1 MKSRFLLTR
10 VGDSCFFQAVD
21 SRVLANKN
29 NKNLMPGMPDFS
41 VEASAMATNDP
52 IPLFLSDH
60 TEEPEQPGTRKA
72 WDRAD
77 ISSRILKTSILVVT
91 AVAIVFAILSL
102 GNPLVLIAN
111 VTASLLA
118 TSAPHDGT
126 GRSTPIIQS
135 TAGAQA
141 LPPTAR
147 EAPTGDEIAAAFNSA
162 SQSQTE
168 NPQPPAEALFKQ
180 FQAWAAEEEAQAQ
193 VRPVQPVQD
202 AQPQVQDDQAQV
214 VNARAEVRPVKNARA
229 HVRSE
234 HNARAK
240 VQSLKNARAQMRREQ
255 NARVQVRPVQNTE
268 AQVQPVQNAQ
278 PQWLLQSLG
287 LMD

>member
-29 NKNLMPGMPDFS
+29 NKKLMPGMPDFS

-52 IPLFLSDH
+52 VSLLLSDH

-77 ISSRILKTSILVVT
+77 VSSRILKTSILVVT

-111 VTASLLA
+111 VTASLVA

-147 EAPTGDEIAAAFNSA
+147 EAPTGDEIAAAFDSA

-180 FQAWAAEEEAQAQ
+180 FQAWAAEEDAQA
-193 VRPVQPVQD
+193 RPVQPVQD

-214 VNARAEVRPVKNARA
+214 VNAQAEVRPVKNARA

-240 VQSLKNARAQMRREQ
+240 LRSLKNARAQMRREQ
-255 NARVQVRPVQNTE
+255 NARVQVRPVQNTQT
-268 AQVQPVQNAQ
+268 QVQPVQNAQ
-278 PQWLLQSLG
+278 PPWLLQSLG
-287 LMD
+287 LMN

>member
-1 MKSRFLLTR
+1 
-10 VGDSCFFQAVD
+10 
-21 SRVLANKN
+21 
-29 NKNLMPGMPDFS
+29 
-41 VEASAMATNDP
+41 MATNDP
-52 IPLFLSDH
+52 SPLFLSDH

-91 AVAIVFAILSL
+91 AVAIVFTILSR

-111 VTASLLA
+111 VTASLIA
-118 TSAPHDGT
+118 TSAPQGGT

-135 TAGAQA
+135 AAGAEA
-141 LPPTAR
+141 LPPAAR
-147 EAPTGDEIAAAFNSA
+147 EAPTGDEIAATPKTA
-162 SQSQTE
+162 QSETE
-168 NPQPPAEALFKQ
+168 IREPPAESLFTQ

-193 VRPVQPVQD
+193 AQVRPVQPVQD
-202 AQPQVQDDQAQV
+202 ARPQVQDDPAQV

-240 VQSLKNARAQMRREQ
+240 ARSLKNARARMRRDH
-255 NARVQVRPVQNTE
+255 NARVQVRPVQNTQT
-268 AQVQPVQNAQ
+268 QVQPVQDAQ
-278 PQWLLQSLG
+278 RPWFLQSLG

>member
-1 MKSRFLLTR
+1 
-10 VGDSCFFQAVD
+10 
-21 SRVLANKN
+21 VLASKN
-29 NKNLMPGMPDFS
+29 NKKLMPGMPDLS

-52 IPLFLSDH
+52 SPLFLSDH

-91 AVAIVFAILSL
+91 AVAIVFTILSR

-111 VTASLLA
+111 VTASLIA
-118 TSAPHDGT
+118 TSAPQGGT

-135 TAGAQA
+135 AAGAEA
-141 LPPTAR
+141 LPPAAR
-147 EAPTGDEIAAAFNSA
+147 EAPTGDEIAATPKTA
-162 SQSQTE
+162 QSETE
-168 NPQPPAEALFKQ
+168 IREPPAESLFTQ

-202 AQPQVQDDQAQV
+202 ARPQVQDDPAQV

-234 HNARAK
+234 HNARARAL
-240 VQSLKNARAQMRREQ
+240 SLKNARARMRREQ
-255 NARVQVRPVQNTE
+255 NARVRMRREQNAQVQVPPVQNTQ

-278 PQWLLQSLG
+278 RPWFLQSLG

>member
-1 MKSRFLLTR
+1 
-10 VGDSCFFQAVD
+10 
-21 SRVLANKN
+21 
-29 NKNLMPGMPDFS
+29 
-41 VEASAMATNDP
+41 MATNDP
-52 IPLFLSDH
+52 SPLFLSDH

-91 AVAIVFAILSL
+91 AVAIVFTILSR

-111 VTASLLA
+111 VTASLIA
-118 TSAPHDGT
+118 TSAPQDGT
-126 GRSTPIIQS
+126 DRSTPIIQS
-135 TAGAQA
+135 TAGAEV

-147 EAPTGDEIAAAFNSA
+147 EAPTGDEIAATPKTA
-162 SQSQTE
+162 QSETE
-168 NPQPPAEALFKQ
+168 IREPPAESLFTQ

-202 AQPQVQDDQAQV
+202 ARPQVQDDPAQV

-234 HNARAK
+234 HNARARAL
-240 VQSLKNARAQMRREQ
+240 SLKNARARMRREQ
-255 NARVQVRPVQNTE
+255 NARVRMRREQNAQVQVPPVQNTQ

-278 PQWLLQSLG
+278 RPWFLQSLG